1 MKTCVFMI
9 YANGRYSFSTPVK
22 FSLLGGLM
30 TNESSTPS
38 FTRKRVP
45 RNAPR
50 RNRFTRGRNDPGCFV
65 VTRPRKAEHVCFLG
79 GKLEVGET
87 FLDAAVRELREETG
101 LLVSPDRLV
110 QVFRAPCVG
119 DGGAPWF
126 DVAFFVLL
134 DTLEAVPGPEEPELE
149 ARFVAPLDLL
159 EHSPFAHYNL
169 DAFRAFALTAPVL
182 VARGLLDRQ
191 AWEAMEPVGAAA

>member
-1 MKTCVFMI
+1 MGSCVL
-9 YANGRYSFSTPVK
+9 ALNKHGQV
-22 FSLLGGLM
+22 L
-30 TNESSTPS
+30 
-38 FTRKRVP
+38 
-45 RNAPR
+45 
-50 RNRFTRGRNDPGCFV
+50 V
-65 VTRPRKAEHVCFLG
+65 VTRPRKAEHVCFPG

-134 DTLEAVPGPEEPELE
+134 DTQEAVPGPEEPELE
-149 ARFVAPLDLL
+149 TRFVTPLDLL

>member
-1 MKTCVFMI
+1 M
-9 YANGRYSFSTPVK
+9 
-22 FSLLGGLM
+22 
-30 TNESSTPS
+30 
-38 FTRKRVP
+38 
-45 RNAPR
+45 
-50 RNRFTRGRNDPGCFV
+50 
-65 VTRPRKAEHVCFLG
+65 
-79 GKLEVGET
+79 
-87 FLDAAVRELREETG
+87 
-101 LLVSPDRLV
+101 
-110 QVFRAPCVG
+110 
-119 DGGAPWF
+119 
-126 DVAFFVLL
+126 AFFVLL